1 MVTELA
7 DAHTKKMQ
15 PVVTVKKDRGNGGD
29 DFQSWTLEI
38 WHSEAPNPMVK
49 TDRKGK
55 LRDLK
60 IKGVY

>member
-29 DFQSWTLEI
+29 DFQS
-38 WHSEAPNPMVK
+38 
-49 TDRKGK
+49 
-55 LRDLK
+55 
-60 IKGVY
+60 